1 MKISSSKNSGPILIV
16 VLVAVLLFAVY
27 YYIVLPKQDEA
38 DMMDNSV
45 NSLNSE
51 ISTLNEQITSIQE
64 EQSRESSNEFALR
77 KKVPDNRE
85 IDELLLNIEE
95 IEYVSGSR
103 IQSISFNNYDS
114 LVSASGLTDPNAVPT
129 DEENPEGQPETSEE
143 TATDTTTDTS
153 EETIE
158 TEEQVPTTPVSTIA
172 VESLPA
178 NLKLVT
184 FGVEVESPNYEK
196 LQQFIKEIERLERV
210 MHIDT
215 ISYALPGEENTFAE
229 DASDIVSATIQV
241 TTFYYE

>member
-1 MKISSSKNSGPILIV
+1 MKLSSSKNSGPILIV

-27 YYIVLPKQDEA
+27 YYVVLPKQDEA
-38 DMMDNSV
+38 DMMESSV

-77 KKVPDNRE
+77 KKMPDNRE

-114 LVSASGLTDPNAVPT
+114 LVSASSLTDPNAVPT
-129 DEENPEGQPETSEE
+129 DEENPEGQTEASEE
-143 TATDTTTDTS
+143 TATDTTTETEDT
-153 EETIE
+153 TE

-184 FGVEVESPNYEK
+184 FEVTVESPNYEK

-215 ISYALPGEENTFAE
+215 IEYALPGEENTFAE

>member
-1 MKISSSKNSGPILIV
+1 ML
-16 VLVAVLLFAVY
+16 ALLFAIY
-27 YYIVLPKQDEA
+27 YYVLLPKQDEA
-38 DMMDNSV
+38 DMLESSV
-45 NSLNSE
+45 NSLQSE
-51 ISTLNEQITSIQE
+51 IASLNEQITLVQE

-114 LVSASGLTDPNAVPT
+114 LVSASGLNDPNAVPDT
-129 DEENPEGQPETSEE
+129 EENAEGQTEASEE
-143 TATDTTTDTS
+143 QATDTTS
-153 EETIE
+153 ETA
-158 TEEQVPTTPVSTIA
+158 EQVITTPVSTIA

-184 FGVEVESPNYEK
+184 FEVDVESPNYEK
-196 LQQFIKEIERLERV
+196 LQQFIKETEQLERV
-210 MHIDT
+210 MHIDA
-215 ISYALPGEENTFAE
+215 IEYDLPGEENIYAE
-229 DASDIVSATIQV
+229 NASDIVSATVQV

>member
-1 MKISSSKNSGPILIV
+1 MKLSSSKNSGPILIV

-27 YYIVLPKQDEA
+27 YYVVLPKQDEA
-38 DMMDNSV
+38 DMMESSV
-45 NSLNSE
+45 GSLHSE
-51 ISTLNEQITSIQE
+51 IATINEQITSIQE

-114 LVSASGLTDPNAVPT
+114 LVSASGLTDPNAVT
-129 DEENPEGQPETSEE
+129 ATEENAEGQTEASEE
-143 TATDTTTDTS
+143 QATDTTS
-153 EETIE
+153 E
-158 TEEQVPTTPVSTIA
+158 TEEQTPPTLVSTIA
-172 VESLPA
+172 VESLPV

-184 FGVEVESPNYEK
+184 FEVGVESPNYEK
-196 LQQFIKEIERLERV
+196 LQQFIKEIEQLERV

-215 ISYALPGEENTFAE
+215 IKYTLPGEENTYAE
-229 DASDIVSATIQV
+229 NASDIVTATIQV

>member
-1 MKISSSKNSGPILIV
+1 MKLSSSKNSGPILIV

-27 YYIVLPKQDEA
+27 YYVVLPKQDEA
-38 DMMDNSV
+38 DMMESSV
-45 NSLNSE
+45 GSLNSE

-64 EQSRESSNEFALR
+64 EQSRESSNEFTLC

-114 LVSASGLTDPNAVPT
+114 LVSESGLTDPNAVPT
-129 DEENPEGQPETSEE
+129 DEENVEGQTETSEE
-143 TATDTTTDTS
+143 TATDTTT
-153 EETIE
+153 ETTE

-172 VESLPA
+172 VESLPV

-184 FGVEVESPNYEK
+184 FEVTVESPNYEK

-241 TTFYYE
+241 ITFYYE